1 MTISVRCFVA
11 VAWPAPCSRR
21 VLRGGSWNNNPWS
34 VRSANRNR
42 YWTTL
47 RDYGIGFRIS
57 RTHP

>member
-21 VLRGGSWNNNPWS
+21 VLRGGSWSSNPRN
-34 VRSANRNR
+34 VRSAFRIR
-42 YWTTL
+42 IRATI
-47 RDYGIGFRIS
+47 RDYDVGFRIS